1 MSSSPDS
8 VSPTVCSKSFSKGS
22 RPRLVSPPENLIASD
37 PALPTY
43 GKQRWF
49 KKKKK
54 EKKTN
59 EKKGAFKLLFFL
71 PEFYYHFILTS
82 KTRPSND
89 KELIPPNKPCSY
101 DFSYLAS

>member
-22 RPRLVSPPENLIASD
+22 GPRLVSPPENLIASD

-71 PEFYYHFILTS
+71 PEFYCHFILTS
-82 KTRPSND
+82 KTRPSNV

>member
-22 RPRLVSPPENLIASD
+22 GPRLVSPPENLIASD

-59 EKKGAFKLLFFL
+59 EKKGAFKFLFFL
-71 PEFYYHFILTS
+71 TRILLS
-82 KTRPSND
+82 LYSD
-89 KELIPPNKPCSY
+89 K
-101 DFSYLAS
+101 